1 MKSKVILVF
10 IFVFLIISPLI
21 SAQSLDEPIRALGS
35 LISSIYNEG
44 IEPLAK
50 YIIGEEASQDS
61 RLFFSLILIFIMLLS
76 LIWIITDRIP
86 LLGDNSW
93 LQFIISFSITTI
105 SVRFMASNLAW
116 FETILLPNQALGITL
131 VTMLP
136 LIIYFFFV
144 QDVGKNKPTLRKIM
158 WIFAAVFFFVL
169 YCVRYNDLSKG
180 SFNPAWVYL
189 IGAGACILF
198 LILDGTIR
206 RAIWKIKDQG
216 IIAKQRH
223 ERLIEL
229 RKKLTQLDKDLADE
243 NITRKE
249 YDDKVKRIKEIMGRL
264 SQQT

>member
-206 RAIWKIKDQG
+206 RAILKIKNQN
-216 IIAKQRH
+216 IIGRRRQESLIRLR
-223 ERLIEL
+223 ERLA
-229 RKKLTQLDKDLADE
+229 QLDERLAE
-243 NITRKE
+243 RTITPQE
-249 YDDKVKRIKEIMGRL
+249 YDEQRREIERIMRRL
-264 SQQT
+264 SR